1 MIMEFAQF
9 ILEHDGDDL
18 SRLALARDRFSG
30 QVEDFDLALNTLEGR
45 RKLRAKVPEWVAL
58 PQLRYPYKLSAE
70 QCSSSETAR
79 YKASV
84 ALAACGFTSVP
95 SKKAENAGT
104 DVLPNADAVKNGQK
118 CGRACRVADLTGGLG
133 VDSWAFAQVFGEVLY
148 NEMRPELAD
157 AARYNFKELGL
168 NNITVRNCTL
178 GSPVQPAMTASVM
191 ADTDRPS
198 PVMTVGEILD
208 GFEPDVLFLDPARR
222 ASDGRKVFRL
232 EDCQPDVLQLLPELF
247 EACPR
252 LLLKLSPMADI
263 TLVCKQLKNVKDVH
277 VVAAEGECKELLL
290 LLERDWNAPYSLTIY
305 ESGAVME
312 IIDGGCGDVPRSSLR
327 DPSHFAVPS
336 GHKLWAPPV
345 PGANSG
351 PPYYPPRGIF
361 ALTGLAEGGH
371 GFGNITTP
379 SYLFEP
385 GKALLKAG
393 AFELPCRYGL
403 EKMDRHTHLYVGEVV
418 PEALRPFGKV
428 FEILEVAPLNN
439 RSIKDISKRYPS
451 AEVTARNIPLSSSQ
465 LRAKL
470 GVRSGASVH
479 IFGIKTSTGNIL
491 LATRR
496 LQD

>member
-1 MIMEFAQF
+1 MIMDFAQF

-18 SRLALARDRFSG
+18 SRLALSRDRFAG
-30 QVEDFDLALNTLEGR
+30 QVEDFDLALNTLEAR

-79 YKASV
+79 YKAAILKNTISSTNNAKNV
-84 ALAACGFTSVP
+84 DARSDLPVP
-95 SKKAENAGT
+95 SMNLG
-104 DVLPNADAVKNGQK
+104 KNVDGF
-118 CGRACRVADLTGGLG
+118 RVADLTGGLG
-133 VDSWAFAQVFGEVLY
+133 VDSWAFAQVFDEVLY

-157 AARYNFKELGL
+157 AARYNFAVLGVS
-168 NNITVRNCTL
+168 NITVRNCTL
-178 GSPVQPAMTASVM
+178 GSPVKPG
-191 ADTDRPS
+191 
-198 PVMTVGEILD
+198 MTVREILD

-263 TLVCKQLKNVKDVH
+263 SLVCKQLKNVKDVH

-305 ESGAVME
+305 ESGAVMD
-312 IIDGGCGDVPRSSLR
+312 IPLGGVAKRRLGDITP
-327 DPSHFAVPS
+327 PSC
-336 GHKLWAPPV
+336 
-345 PGANSG
+345 
-351 PPYYPPRGIF
+351 
-361 ALTGLAEGGH
+361 
-371 GFGNITTP
+371 
-379 SYLFEP
+379 LFEP

-393 AFELPCRYGL
+393 AFDLPCQYGL
-403 EKMDRHTHLYVGEVV
+403 EKLDRHTHLYVGEAV
-418 PEALRPFGKV
+418 PEALKPFGKV

-439 RSIKDISKRYPS
+439 RSLKDIGKRYPS
-451 AEVTARNIPLSSSQ
+451 AEVTARNLPLNSDQ